1 MAHARRNLIDP
12 ASYLHNVCI
21 SRAIELTLYSY
32 DSSAG
37 IMWRSTLV
45 AIIFANCTAIFEDFE
60 DEIIVFS
67 DFLFQM
73 KTAVGRLSVSN
84 YCTRSLWRYSS
95 KLLLLSKI
103 VLQDFLQTECLSNW
117 RPINTHRQAMCT
129 YERIRI
135 CQAGGVAYAAPTRK
149 II

>member
-1 MAHARRNLIDP
+1 MIPPPVSCGAQHWWPSSLQIVLRFSR
-12 ASYLHNVCI
+12 I
-21 SRAIELTLYSY
+21 SKMKLFS
-32 DSSAG
+32 
-37 IMWRSTLV
+37 
-45 AIIFANCTAIFEDFE
+45 
-60 DEIIVFS
+60 FS

-135 CQAGGVAYAAPTRK
+135 CQAGGCGLRGTHSENNLICKVKTPYFRVPNRHAMGLPG
-149 II
+149 I